1 MLRSI
6 AYVSMF
12 SFCYNHPTQRMFVPT
27 HPTQQM
33 FGAVPLVW
41 ICNPDPLSI
50 RIFNSQKQRPDPTDA
65 VVEPYVVA
73 DYL

>member
-1 MLRSI
+1 MNIYLLAI
-6 AYVSMF
+6 AI
-12 SFCYNHPTQRMFVPT
+12 
-27 HPTQQM
+27 
-33 FGAVPLVW
+33 L
-41 ICNPDPLSI
+41 PDPLSI